1 MYCFFWSVCLGCLIQ
16 GGLFSK
22 DSPLQV
28 LSFTNFQAQ
37 DLGDKLLGWGKPE
50 WNHGHVTV
58 QKVRNSKKKNKGKAY
73 QRGEGKGKGKSLE
86 VKQEPQF
93 PQAPWWKM
101 PEITQVTE
109 QTVEEIHDD
118 SEDEEKEENNAT
130 GGFRAFGPWSV
141 NYFAWTYE
149 SLRDRS
155 LRGQKTTLPWLF
167 GEDEKGLLQ
176 GSFLS

>member
-1 MYCFFWSVCLGCLIQ
+1 MYCFFGRFVRLSYSGWPF
-16 GGLFSK
+16 FSK

-130 GGFRAFGPWSV
+130 GGFRAFGP
-141 NYFAWTYE
+141 
-149 SLRDRS
+149 
-155 LRGQKTTLPWLF
+155 
-167 GEDEKGLLQ
+167 
-176 GSFLS
+176 